1 MNKLYFLYTVH
12 RIHIGPFVWGE
23 YLLKKI
29 AQTLSLADQAYEMI
43 RQEITSGKLA
53 PSEDLPEEKLA
64 TDLGIS
70 RTPLREALR
79 KLALEGLVEL
89 HKGRP
94 ATVVTF
100 TKEDSLHQMELRS
113 VLEIYNIEKIAYN
126 PDSRLIRSL
135 RKNLDMQKQAVSAD
149 DFADFIDLDRE
160 FHLLL
165 AAQSHNPKLRSVIES
180 VNTGVNRAFLVLSN
194 TLPITSKEAV
204 EEHEHIV
211 DALEKQDSQLAI
223 SAMQKHMANIERRF
237 LMYINEGRTKNPSS

>member
-1 MNKLYFLYTVH
+1 MNKLYLLYTVH
-12 RIHIGPFVWGE
+12 RIHREALVWGG

-94 ATVVTF
+94 ATVATF

-113 VLEIYNIEKIAYN
+113 VLEIYNIEKIAVN
-126 PDSRLIRSL
+126 PDSKLIRSL
-135 RKNLDMQKQAVSAD
+135 KKNLDIQMQAVTAD
-149 DFADFIDLDRE
+149 DFATFIDLDRE

-165 AAQSHNPKLRSVIES
+165 AEKSHNPQLRSIIEA

-204 EEHEHIV
+204 EEHVLIV
-211 DALEKQDSQLAI
+211 KALEKQDSQQAKA
-223 SAMQKHMANIERRF
+223 AMENHMANIERRF
-237 LMYINEGRTKNPSS
+237 LIYFNEGEEQK